1 MARRGAVGVE
11 LLDEGGNAVETADVA
26 QAGTELYSEVGAIE
40 VAVEIEDIDFENGLV
55 EAKRG
60 LSAEVG
66 HAPETGGAVGEGYPH
81 GIDTVGGPYFG
92 CVGKGDVGRGE
103 TKLAAKLAAFLDGAP
118 HAVRT
123 AEHGGS
129 AVGLPLL
136 KGFADAGRTHLAAI
150 VKDGTVVIE
159 GYSVLFRNKGE
170 AVEVVVAAAAEHVV
184 EAEHERLGMEFFDKN
199 LLEETA
205 SGECGQ
211 LGGELN
217 FDDHGNTAVGK
228 EAVAFIVGGDAEMGG
243 DVEGEHLA
251 GMAVESDHD
260 GGETTAGSDIAK
272 EGEDMAV
279 ADMYTVEHA
288 NGDCRVADG

>member
-11 LLDEGGNAVETADVA
+11 LLDEGGDAVETADVA

-55 EAKRG
+55 EAKCG
-60 LSAEVG
+60 LSAKVG
-66 HAPETGGAVGEGYPH
+66 HALETGGTVGEGYPH
-81 GIDTVGGPYFG
+81 GIDTVGRPYFG
-92 CVGKGDVGRGE
+92 GVGKGDVGRGE
-103 TKLAAKLAAFLDGAP
+103 AELTAELAAFLDGAP

-123 AEHGGS
+123 AEHGGG

-136 KGFADAGRTHLAAI
+136 EGFADAGGTHLAVI

-159 GYSVLFRNKGE
+159 GYSALFRNKGQ

-205 SGECGQ
+205 SGKCGQ
-211 LGGELN
+211 LGGS
-217 FDDHGNTAVGK
+217 
-228 EAVAFIVGGDAEMGG
+228 M
-243 DVEGEHLA
+243 
-251 GMAVESDHD
+251 
-260 GGETTAGSDIAK
+260 TTATPHSA
-272 EGEDMAV
+272 
-279 ADMYTVEHA
+279 
-288 NGDCRVADG
+288 RRR